1 MSAADLVALLPLI
14 AISATAVVVM
24 ISIAIRRNHK
34 VAVAIS
40 LIGVAAALASLPMAT
55 SAEPRQITS
64 LLVLDSYSRLYMAIL
79 LGAAVFVF
87 LFGYDY
93 LKRRQERP
101 EEFYLLVL
109 LATTGAMVLVV
120 SRNFVSFFLGLELLS
135 VALYSLIAYVR
146 TESASIEAGIKYLVL
161 AASSSSI
168 LLFGLALIYAESGS
182 MELSQFAAVMIR
194 TSGSVNTVPLLT
206 GLMLVLTGIG
216 FKLAV
221 VPFQLWTPD
230 VYEGAPLP
238 VTAFIATVSK
248 AGMFAFLLRWFHV
261 HDGEV
266 AGAPGL
272 VLTIIAIASMLTGN
286 LLALLQTNVKRILAF
301 SSIAHMGYL
310 LVALLAGGPLGTP
323 AATYYLS
330 AYAATI
336 LGAFGIMTVLSGP
349 RLEAASIDDYRGLF
363 WTRPLVAGAFTTTLL
378 SLAGIPLTAGFLGKF
393 YVIAAGASQS
403 RWVLLFTLVAS
414 STIGLFYYL
423 RIIVAMYS
431 QPEGADLEGESA
443 TQPLSLPTTLALA
456 ALTGLILLLGVYP
469 APLWDAIMAV
479 TRDLG

>member
-1 MSAADLVALLPLI
+1 MNAADFIALLPLTT
-14 AISATAVVVM
+14 ISATAIIVM
-24 ISIAIRRNHK
+24 IAIAIRRNHK
-34 VAVAIS
+34 VTVVIS
-40 LIGVAAALASLPMAT
+40 LFGIVAALASLSLAT
-55 SAEPRQITS
+55 SDAPRQITT
-64 LLVLDSYSRLYMAIL
+64 LLVLDSYARFYMAIL
-79 LGAAVFVF
+79 LGATGFVF
-87 LFGYDY
+87 LFSYDY
-93 LKRRQERP
+93 LNRRQERP

-120 SRNFVSFFLGLELLS
+120 SRNFASFFLGLELLS
-135 VALYSLIAYVR
+135 VALYSLISYLR
-146 TESASIEAGIKYLVL
+146 TSAISIEAGIKYLIL
-161 AASSSSI
+161 AASSSSV
-168 LLFGLALIYAESGS
+168 LLFGLALIYADSGS
-182 MELSQFAAVMIR
+182 MELSQFAAAMTR
-194 TSGSVNTVPLLT
+194 TSDHTNMFLLT

-248 AGMFAFLLRWFHV
+248 VGMFAFLLRWFHV
-261 HDGEV
+261 HDAGV
-266 AGAPGL
+266 TGAPGL

-286 LLALLQTNVKRILAF
+286 LLALLQTNIKRILAF

-310 LVALLAGGPLGTP
+310 LVALLAGGPLGVS
-323 AATYYLS
+323 AATYYLI

-336 LGAFGIMTVLSGP
+336 LAAFGLMTILSDS
-349 RLEAASIDDYRGLF
+349 RHEAALINDYRGLF
-363 WTRPLVAGAFTTTLL
+363 WKRPLVAGVFTTTLL

-403 RWVLLFTLVAS
+403 RWILLFTLVAS

-431 QPEGADLEGESA
+431 SQENTGLASEAS
-443 TQPLSLPTTLALA
+443 TQPLPLPASLALA
-456 ALTGLILLLGVYP
+456 ALTGLIVLLGIYP
-469 APLWDAIMAV
+469 TPLWNAILAV
-479 TRDLG
+479 THDLG

>member
-1 MSAADLVALLPLI
+1 MI
-14 AISATAVVVM
+14 A
-24 ISIAIRRNHK
+24 IAIRRNHR

-40 LIGVAAALASLPMAT
+40 LIGVAAALASLRLAA
-55 SAEPRQITS
+55 SAAPRQITG
-64 LLVLDSYSRLYMAIL
+64 LLGLDSYSRLYMAIL
-79 LGAAVFVF
+79 LGAAGFVF
-87 LFGYDY
+87 LFAYDY
-93 LKRRQERP
+93 LERRQERP

-120 SRNFVSFFLGLELLS
+120 SRNFASFFLGLELLS
-135 VALYSLIAYVR
+135 VALYSLISYVR
-146 TESASIEAGIKYLVL
+146 TQSASIEAGIKYLIL
-161 AASSSSI
+161 AASSSSV

-182 MELSQFAAVMIR
+182 MELSQFAAVMTR
-194 TSGSVNTVPLLT
+194 TSGPANTFLLI

-261 HDGEV
+261 HDVGV

-286 LLALLQTNVKRILAF
+286 LLALAQTNVKRILAF

-310 LVALLAGGPLGTP
+310 LVALLAGGPLGAP
-323 AATYYLS
+323 AATYYLI

-336 LGAFGIMTVLSGP
+336 LGAFGLMTVLSGP
-349 RLEAASIDDYRGLF
+349 RYEAASIDDYRGLF
-363 WTRPLVAGAFTTTLL
+363 WKRPLVAGAFTTTLL

-431 QPEGADLEGESA
+431 QPEGPGLEAESS
-443 TQPLSLPTTLALA
+443 TRPLPLPSTLALA
-456 ALTGLILLLGVYP
+456 ALTGLIFLLGVYP
-469 APLWDAIMAV
+469 APLWDAIIAV

>member
-1 MSAADLVALLPLI
+1 MNAADFVALLPLI
-14 AISATAVVVM
+14 TISTTAVVVM
-24 ISIAIRRNHK
+24 IAIAIRRNHK
-34 VAVAIS
+34 VTVAIS
-40 LIGVAAALASLPMAT
+40 LIGVAAALASLLLAA
-55 SAEPRQITS
+55 SAAPRQIAS
-64 LLVLDSYSRLYMAIL
+64 LLVLDAYSRLYMAIL
-79 LGAAVFVF
+79 LGAAGFVF
-87 LFGYDY
+87 PFAYDY

-120 SRNFVSFFLGLELLS
+120 SSNFASFFLGLELLS

-146 TESASIEAGIKYLVL
+146 TKSASIEAGIKYLIL

-182 MELSQFAAVMIR
+182 MELSQFAAVMTR
-194 TSGSVNTVPLLT
+194 TSGPANTFLLI

-261 HDGEV
+261 HDVGV

-286 LLALLQTNVKRILAF
+286 LLALAQTNVKRILAF

-310 LVALLAGGPLGTP
+310 LVALLAGGPLGAP
-323 AATYYLS
+323 AATYYLI

-336 LGAFGIMTVLSGP
+336 LGAFGLMTVLSGP
-349 RLEAASIDDYRGLF
+349 RYEAASIDDYRGLF
-363 WTRPLVAGAFTTTLL
+363 WKRPLVAGAFTTTLL

-431 QPEGADLEGESA
+431 QPEGPGLEAESS
-443 TQPLSLPTTLALA
+443 TRPLPLPSTLALA
-456 ALTGLILLLGVYP
+456 ALTGLIFLLGVYP
-469 APLWDAIMAV
+469 APLWDAIIAV